1 MVYRFFDKKTQ
12 VSGANIEIKENEKL
26 VEEIQKPIIRKF
38 LKRKVYSSFKK
49 NIWGADLAVMQLISK
64 FNQGIRFFLCV
75 IDIFSKYA
83 WVIPLKDKKCVTII
97 NAF

>member
-64 FNQGIRFFLCV
+64 FNKGIRFFLCA